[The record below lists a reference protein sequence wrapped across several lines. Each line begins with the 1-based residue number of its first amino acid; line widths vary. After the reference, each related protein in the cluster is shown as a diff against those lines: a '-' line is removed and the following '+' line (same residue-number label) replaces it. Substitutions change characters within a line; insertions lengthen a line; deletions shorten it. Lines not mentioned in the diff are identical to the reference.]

1 MRSAFIDIESKQTAW
16 ENANR
21 RFARLDSKSRDA
33 FEQDNHST
41 ASQLDPRDPLTH
53 GVPRFVA
60 IFPKFEL
67 VDLQFRIAG
76 NLRERAWDQNETCPC
91 STRSFQ
97 NSASAQFRLRICRAE
112 VG

>member
-1 MRSAFIDIESKQTAW
+1 MEIDRAG
-16 ENANR
+16 
-21 RFARLDSKSRDA
+21 RLDSKSQDA
-33 FEQDNHST
+33 FEKDNQSP
-41 ASQLDPRDPLTH
+41 ASQFDPRDPLTH

-67 VDLQFRIAG
+67 ADLQFRIAG
-76 NLRERAWDQNETCPC
+76 NLRERAWDQNEICPC

-97 NSASAQFRLRICRAE
+97 NSASAQFRLRICGAE